1 MFYTQKE
8 LAELLRV
15 TEATVT
21 RWRQKGR
28 LVYVR
33 LPDADRVL
41 YPKDEIDK
49 LLRDNRRKDSPNANT
64 KILDSVL

>member
-8 LAELLRV
+8 LANLLRV
-15 TEATVT
+15 TEATIT

-41 YPKDEIDK
+41 YPKEEIDK
-49 LLRDNRRKDSPNANT
+49 LLKDNRRKDSPT
-64 KILDSVL
+64 KETIQ